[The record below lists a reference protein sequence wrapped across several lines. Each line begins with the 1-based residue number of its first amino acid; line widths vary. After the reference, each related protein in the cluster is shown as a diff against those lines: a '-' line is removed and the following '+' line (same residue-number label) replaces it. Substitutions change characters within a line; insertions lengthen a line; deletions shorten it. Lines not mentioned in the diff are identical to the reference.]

1 MLHGEGLE
9 MGNNKAMDDL
19 VATGISDKQKT
30 LMARHGTPAGFAMA
44 CYELVPGTISMDEA
58 KAAIE
63 KYQAEWDAASDEPEK
78 HGTPKTWDEIP
89 GYLEDMR

>member
-1 MLHGEGLE
+1 MKDLITEGLSE
-9 MGNNKAMDDL
+9 RQKAL
-19 VATGISDKQKT
+19 
-30 LMARHGTPAGFAMA
+30 LARHGTPAGFAIA

-78 HGTPKTWDEIP
+78 LDGRLEWKNGVRPKVGSDPHNALRSAGTK
-89 GYLEDMR
+89 GKA